1 MALPLKLKTQIDMS
15 DLFSPITNKVSV
27 NYCLYDRN
35 KQTIIKYS
43 ASRPGGNNY
52 NRSSIHAECKAVS
65 DLRSMK
71 NSRKIDIYIWRY
83 DSKMGIKPTYSC
95 LKCTQL
101 LKKYNITKIYTF
113 DKGNIISAICE
124 NPEISLAYKI
134 KNKLL

>member
-1 MALPLKLKTQIDMS
+1 MSELLDLLKLYQKKG
-15 DLFSPITNKVSV
+15 TNSTHSIIPDKNTKYSYLQHGWSLDVPPDK
-27 NYCLYDRN
+27 LDIFN
-35 KQTIIKYS
+35 KQI
-43 ASRPGGNNY
+43 N
-52 NRSSIHAECKAVS
+52 
-65 DLRSMK
+65 DLIFNK
-71 NSRKIDIYIWRY
+71 NIYIWRY

-113 DKGNIISAICE
+113 DKGNVISAISE